1 MRIGIDLGGTKIEL
15 VALDADG
22 SELYKKRIKTPQSS
36 YSKTIDAIGHL
47 VVSCERELG
56 RSGSVGVGHPGV
68 ISPVT
73 GLVKNANSV
82 CLIGKALQSDLEFNL
97 QRPVRLANDAN
108 CFALSEYNDGA
119 GVNVKSLFGVILG
132 TGVGAGIV
140 VNGAIITGCNAIGGE
155 WGHNPLPWL
164 KHSDGELMACYCG
177 QFNCIE
183 TFLSGPGFTARFNA
197 ENQCDFDSKRIV
209 DQAAMGD
216 QVSKKAFE
224 RYCDQVARSV
234 ASIINV
240 LDPEIIVLGGGMSNI
255 SPLYERVPA
264 LWGQYIFSDTVHTLL
279 KPAKYGDSSGVR
291 GAAWLWPEG

>member
-15 VALDADG
+15 VALDGDG

-36 YSKTIDAIGHL
+36 YSKTINAIGRL
-47 VVSCERELG
+47 VVGCERELG
-56 RSGSVGVGHPGV
+56 MSGSVGVGHPGV

-82 CLIGKALQSDLEFNL
+82 CLIGKALQSDLELHL

-132 TGVGAGIV
+132 TGVGAGII

-183 TFLSGPGFTARFNA
+183 TFLSGPGFAARFNA

-209 DQAAMGD
+209 DQATMGD
-216 QVSKKAFE
+216 QVSENAFE

-240 LDPEIIVLGGGMSNI
+240 LDPELIVLGGGMSNI
-255 SPLYERVPA
+255 SPLYDRVPA